1 VSYPKWAEPSAKA
14 LEQSRKSID
23 EVVGEVPE
31 DAWANDSGYSGWSIK
46 DHLSHLAGSHEGVQG
61 VLQNVLD
68 GTAPDFSR
76 FLNLDAINEETRQ
89 KDLTTPVPELRT
101 NFKEASGRTLE
112 LIGKLDESHGE
123 VKFGPMTMAQ
133 ALQGFSMHDL
143 EHMEQM
149 KKALP
154 A

>member
-1 VSYPKWAEPSAKA
+1 VSYPQWAEPSAKA
-14 LEQSRKSID
+14 LEQSRQNID
-23 EVVGEVPE
+23 QIAGEISD
-31 DAWANDSGYSGWSIK
+31 DAWGKDSGYSGWSIK
-46 DHLSHLAGSHEGVQG
+46 DHLSHLAGSHEGVQE

-68 GTAPDFSR
+68 GNDPDFSR

-89 KDLTTPVPELRT
+89 KFLSAPVPELRA

-112 LIGKLDESHGE
+112 LIGKLDDSHGE

-143 EHMEQM
+143 EHLEQL
-149 KKALP
+149 KKGLP